1 MSQAIISTY
10 EETVQLINEVG
21 ILPLAP
27 LIPNHLSLYQITL
40 GEQWLTGTEA
50 DPWLWRTRLPSDG
63 AAAYGK
69 FIKKKPVFISRE
81 LFPWVKVILG
91 SNLSIEYRYQQ
102 GLISKDVLLLYKQI
116 REAEGI
122 ETRSLR
128 VKAGMHGKEMKKTFE
143 RSLLDLQETMDIV
156 ISGAKESR
164 IILDVNSA
172 WKSTSFETTEH
183 WMENVGLLQSDI
195 RVELAKK
202 ELKNCLADKCSVEA
216 LRFLNTFFQL
226 DS

>member
-1 MSQAIISTY
+1 MSQVKVSTY
-10 EETVQLINEVG
+10 EEILQLINEMG

-27 LIPNHLSLYQITL
+27 LIPNHPSLYQITP
-40 GEQWLTGTEA
+40 GESWLTGTEA

-81 LFPWVKVILG
+81 WFPWVKVILG
-91 SNLSIEYRYQQ
+91 SNLSIEDRYQQ
-102 GLISKDVLLLYKQI
+102 GLISKDVVVLYQQI
-116 REAEGI
+116 REEEGI

-128 VKAGMHGKEMKKTFE
+128 MKARMHGKEMKKTFE
-143 RSLLDLQETMDIV
+143 RALLDLQESMDIV

-164 IILDVNSA
+164 INLDVNSA
-172 WKSTSFETTEH
+172 WKSTSFETTDQ
-183 WMENVGLLQSDI
+183 WMENVGILQSDI

-202 ELKNCLADKCSVEA
+202 ELKNSIIDTCSVEA
-216 LRFLNTFFQL
+216 LGFLNKFFRL

>member
-1 MSQAIISTY
+1 MSQVKISTY
-10 EETVQLINEVG
+10 EEAIQLINEVG

-27 LIPNHLSLYQITL
+27 LIPNHPSLYQITL
-40 GEQWLTGTEA
+40 DEQWLTGTES

-69 FIKKKPVFISRE
+69 FIKKKPVLISRE

-91 SNLSIEYRYQQ
+91 SNLSIAVRYQQ
-102 GLISKDVLLLYKQI
+102 GLISKDALVLYQQI
-116 REAEGI
+116 REEEGI

-128 VKAGMHGKEMKKTFE
+128 LKANMHGKEMKKTFE

-164 IILDVNSA
+164 IIIDVNSA
-172 WKSTSFETTEH
+172 WKSTSFETTDY
-183 WMENVGLLQSDI
+183 WMENVSILQSDI
-195 RVELAKK
+195 HVELAKK
-202 ELKNCLADKCSVEA
+202 ELKNCLTGKCSVEA
-216 LRFLNTFFQL
+216 LGFLIKLFQL

>member
-1 MSQAIISTY
+1 MIQTKISTY
-10 EETVQLINEVG
+10 KEAVQLINEVG
-21 ILPLAP
+21 ILPLSP
-27 LIPNHLSLYQITL
+27 LIPHHPSLYEITF
-40 GEQWLTGTEA
+40 GEQWLTGTET

-69 FIKKKPVFISRE
+69 FIKKKPILISRE

-91 SNLSIEYRYQQ
+91 SNRSIEVRYQQ
-102 GLISKDVLLLYKQI
+102 GLISNDALVLYRHI
-116 REAEGI
+116 REEEGI

-128 VKAGMHGKEMKKTFE
+128 LKARMHGKEMKKTFE

-172 WKSTSFETTEH
+172 WKSTSFESTDH
-183 WMENVGLLQSDI
+183 WMENVGILQTDI
-195 RVELAKK
+195 HVELAKK
-202 ELKNCLADKCSVEA
+202 ELKNCLTGKCSVEA
-216 LRFLNTFFQL
+216 LGFLNKLFQL